1 MRGKVGLV
9 IGLAAGYVLGTRAGR
24 ERYEQIKAQ
33 VDKVWNLEP
42 VQEQVTK
49 AKDFAKSTA
58 MALPSTLW
66 DSAVKV
72 TKAAGSKGTPG
83 QKLDSAI
90 RTGKQQVDDVS
101 AAAET
106 LGRRGEGC
114 RGRRVRRH
122 RESRRRAPQ
131 RSLTVTTPRGFRDRN
146 DDSLLTLVGEI
157 PELIRNLVIAEVDA
171 GKAWVRRTS
180 KDAGYGAGWIVG
192 RAVLPVLVGRRPAG
206 ASRSSGCRRGGPP
219 GVGLAGGS
227 GRRCC

>member
-33 VDKVWNLEP
+33 VDKVWNLPP

-66 DSAVKV
+66 NSAVKV
-72 TKAAGSKGTPG
+72 TKAASSQGTPG

-101 AAAET
+101 AAAEKSAAA
-106 LGRRGEGC
+106 
-114 RGRRVRRH
+114 V
-122 RESRRRAPQ
+122 
-131 RSLTVTTPRGFRDRN
+131 
-146 DDSLLTLVGEI
+146 
-157 PELIRNLVIAEVDA
+157 
-171 GKAWVRRTS
+171 
-180 KDAGYGAGWIVG
+180 KDAADDAFDDIAKAAGEPRNGA
-192 RAVLPVLVGRRPAG
+192 
-206 ASRSSGCRRGGPP
+206 
-219 GVGLAGGS
+219 
-227 GRRCC
+227 